1 MRNLRSVLFF
11 HPALWGL
18 VALQC
23 LIIAFWIA
31 IDPRVSFSPQ
41 NGLEILLPIA
51 VCLLVA
57 AAIAY
62 RFPAAGRPTFIE
74 RTRVIALGLTFL
86 VITFTGIRF
95 LNYLTMSLA
104 YPLADDRLDSWD
116 KALGIDWYAYASGL
130 SRHPAM
136 LPYIEIPY
144 SATIAAV
151 AVIFVAL
158 TILGRFERAKEF
170 VTLLF
175 LGAAVTVSVSGFFP
189 AEAAMAHYKDD
200 HLFAVFGVTAGVYHM
215 QVLHYLRES
224 KDIVLSF
231 ADSPGLA
238 TFPSFHTIVGLLIV
252 YACRDNIVTLL
263 LAALWTG
270 AMLLATPV
278 YGGHYF
284 IDIIAGSA
292 VTIVLATA
300 YTTVKIKNLG
310 LLPPFAATDARL

>member
-1 MRNLRSVLFF
+1 MRNLRSILFF

-23 LIIAFWIA
+23 LVIALWIA
-31 IDPRVSFSPQ
+31 VDPRVSFSPQ
-41 NGLEILLPIA
+41 NGLEIALPLGI
-51 VCLLVA
+51 CLLVA
-57 AAIAY
+57 GGIAY
-62 RFPAAGRPTFIE
+62 RFPADGRAAFIE
-74 RTRVIALGLTFL
+74 RTRVVALGLIFL
-86 VITFTGIRF
+86 VVTFTGIRF

-130 SRHPAM
+130 ARHPAI
-136 LPYIEIPY
+136 LPYIEVPY

-158 TILGRFERAKEF
+158 TILGRLERAREF

-175 LGAAVTVSVSGFFP
+175 LGAAMTVSVSGFFP
-189 AEAAMAHYKDD
+189 AEAAMVHYKDN
-200 HLFAVFGVTAGVYHM
+200 HLLAVFGANAGVYHI

-252 YACRDNIVTLL
+252 YACRDNIVALL
-263 LAALWTG
+263 LAGLWTG

-292 VTIVLATA
+292 VTMVLAAA
-300 YTTVKIKNLG
+300 YSTVKIKNLG
-310 LLPPFAATDARL
+310 LLPSFAATDARL